1 MVSSDKN
8 TELKVEKPEFYF
20 WLCQLFSVTS
30 GGSVCPYTNQKKK
43 KNLLSSLGNFD
54 TSVRIHIY
62 YYFSSTIIY
71 LHYQ

>member
-1 MVSSDKN
+1 MVSSDEN
-8 TELKVEKPEFYF
+8 IELKVEKLYF

-30 GGSVCPYTNQKKK
+30 GGSVCPKK

-54 TSVRIHIY
+54 SSVRIHTY
-62 YYFSSTIIY
+62 YYFSSMIIY